1 MMFSTKLTSRIRLLR
16 WAVPLSL
23 AVLVAVYQLGLA
35 RWLLQEYGEQYHT
48 IAEILFYGIGG
59 PLLAFLSLDFL
70 IRWLEERETSELQ
83 SRILEETRANIA
95 TSRSLNDETLQT
107 LYAISVM
114 LNTLKSSL
122 PEIPEEKKGL
132 LKEAESALDKSMD
145 RLRLHLESPVFGQTG
160 PKNGNPVSVNPIN
173 FSKDP

>member
-1 MMFSTKLTSRIRLLR
+1 MFSNKLTARIRLLR

-23 AVLVAVYQLGLA
+23 AVLVVIYQLGLA
-35 RWLLQEYGEQYHT
+35 RWIHQAYGEQYHT
-48 IAEILFYGIGG
+48 FAEIFFYGIGG

-83 SRILEETRANIA
+83 SKILEETRANIA
-95 TSRSLNDETLQT
+95 TSRSINDETLQT

-122 PEIPEEKKGL
+122 PEIPSEKTDL
-132 LKEAESALDKSMD
+132 LQEAESALDKSMS
-145 RLRLHLESPVFGQTG
+145 RLRLHLQDPLFGQQ
-160 PKNGNPVSVNPIN
+160 PSKNGGPVSVTPTN
-173 FSKDP
+173 SYKEQ